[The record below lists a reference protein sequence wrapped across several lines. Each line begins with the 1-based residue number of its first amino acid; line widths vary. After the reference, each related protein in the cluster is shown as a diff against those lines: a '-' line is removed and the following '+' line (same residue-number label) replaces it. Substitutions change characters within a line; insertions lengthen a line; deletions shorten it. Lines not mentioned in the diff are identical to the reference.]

1 MDKKEAQHL
10 LEKALN
16 LYHDKPYSIL
26 ASMVEKE
33 PDISEVTGE
42 SGSNYQIEIQ
52 TFWDGKPFENVRV
65 LGCIDDGGFRVFSP
79 LSDDFI
85 KSPSNEFV
93 GE

>member
-1 MDKKEAQHL
+1 MDKKEAQRL

-16 LYHDKPYSIL
+16 LYRDKPYSIL
-26 ASMVEKE
+26 ASMVDQAL
-33 PDISEVTGE
+33 DISEVTGE
-42 SGSNYQIEIQ
+42 SGTNYQIEIQ
-52 TFWDGKPFENVRV
+52 TFWDDKPFGNVRV

-79 LSDDFI
+79 FSDDFI